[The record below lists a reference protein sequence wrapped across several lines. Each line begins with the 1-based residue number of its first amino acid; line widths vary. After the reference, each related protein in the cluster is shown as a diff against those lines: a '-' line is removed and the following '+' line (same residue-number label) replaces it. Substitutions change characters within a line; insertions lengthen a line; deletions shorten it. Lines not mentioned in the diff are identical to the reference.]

1 MHACLLSRPAA
12 LTHIHTSA
20 SAPFPPPPLS
30 YPSTS
35 YSNFLFS
42 HLTPDERQAVF
53 AAMERIT
60 VSPGDIIIRQGDRG
74 DHFYVVESGTF
85 CVLVATAASHAHSLQ
100 VGWWRVDCTK
110 MYQ

>member
-1 MHACLLSRPAA
+1 LLSHP
-12 LTHIHTSA
+12 HTSTPA
-20 SAPFPPPPLS
+20 PSAPNLKP
-30 YPSTS
+30 YH
-35 YSNFLFS
+35 SNFLFS

-85 CVLVATAASHAHSLQ
+85 CVLVATAATHAHSLQ
-100 VGWWRVDCTK
+100 VGLTGACTAVFASSEGVVAS
-110 MYQ
+110 

>member
-1 MHACLLSRPAA
+1 
-12 LTHIHTSA
+12 
-20 SAPFPPPPLS
+20 
-30 YPSTS
+30 
-35 YSNFLFS
+35 
-42 HLTPDERQAVF
+42 VF